1 MILGL
6 ICALV
11 CSKLY
16 PVASFGPRA
25 SSVGSSVGLG
35 SFPTTTKN
43 PRRAKISCLLLASS
57 NDGNNDLWYPNNSR
71 QPNDEAA
78 AIAAT
83 SATVPM
89 DTPARASLPN
99 HLRLEAIP
107 GKGLGVITTVP
118 IPCNTMV
125 GDYVGE
131 VISTPVRDRRYLPS
145 QEHLQ
150 DMIDLAWKASRQAR
164 GQTISGDYLYA
175 VTMPG
180 GADPIYMD
188 AEDEY
193 ESLWTRFINHA
204 SPPNNNLTPKSIH
217 ESYDGKPRVWFV
229 ANRDIAVG
237 EELCFDYGEDYWL
250 PGDQV
255 I

>member
-1 MILGL
+1 M
-6 ICALV
+6 
-11 CSKLY
+11 
-16 PVASFGPRA
+16 
-25 SSVGSSVGLG
+25 
-35 SFPTTTKN
+35 PTMTHIR
-43 PRRAKISCLLLASS
+43 PRRPKSCLLFNSYLDDI
-57 NDGNNDLWYPNNSR
+57 NYLVDPNSSR
-71 QPNDEAA
+71 QSNDEAA
-78 AIAAT
+78 AAV
-83 SATVPM
+83 SSDTVPM

-107 GKGLGVITTVP
+107 GKGLGVITNVP
-118 IPCNTMV
+118 IPCNTIV

-131 VISTPVRDRRYLPS
+131 VISTPVKDRRYLPS

-150 DMIDLAWKASRQAR
+150 DMVDLAWKTSRQAR

-180 GADPIYMD
+180 GAEPIYMD

-237 EELCFDYGEDYWL
+237 EELCFDYGDDYWL

-255 I
+255 V